1 MRRQRPHVS
10 TSGDTTSGD
19 RTTAGPAPGDPGRA
33 QPEPRWLDEQEMA
46 AWLPLVRLLGL
57 LPQALDRQLR
67 EDAGIS
73 HVYYQILA
81 MLSDAP
87 QQQMRMSE
95 LARLSATSLSRLS
108 HAVASLEER
117 GWVTRSPSPEDR
129 RGQLAGLT
137 DAGRQVL
144 VDVAP
149 GHVAEVRRL
158 VFDRLSRDDVAQLAR
173 LTSVVLAGLTPDPA
187 TRRR

>member
-1 MRRQRPHVS
+1 MS
-10 TSGDTTSGD
+10 TETS
-19 RTTAGPAPGDPGRA
+19 A
-33 QPEPRWLDEQEMA
+33 EPRWLDEQEMA

-87 QQQMRMSE
+87 AQQMRMSE

-117 GWVTRSPSPEDR
+117 GWVERSPSPEDR
-129 RGQLAGLT
+129 RGQLARLT
-137 DAGRQVL
+137 DSGRQVL

-158 VFDRLSRDDVAQLAR
+158 VFDRLTREQVAQLTA
-173 LTSVVLAGLTPDPA
+173 LTTTVLAGLMDA
-187 TRRR
+187 DGAGRRR